1 MKTSTQ
7 WFSRMSVACISMLA
21 VQSASAA
28 VTINEFRVD
37 HVGADTNEYFELH
50 GTPGESLNGLTYIV
64 IGDIP
69 GGGAFTTGGIEVAIP
84 LDGFQIGADGFFL
97 ALESIFVGPASSSAD
112 LTIDL
117 NFENSDNMSHILVSG
132 FTGLDGDLVDSD
144 QDGILDAVLPWASI
158 VDGLAL
164 EELQNSTEA
173 DYSAQ
178 LGIPLMPASVSG
190 ESIQHVYR
198 SVDGAGVWNAGNVEL
213 GAQAET
219 IGRSNVLP
227 PWADAD
233 INNDGFVGIADLN
246 IVLGNWNQGIP
257 PAGGNVS
264 IPEPA
269 SMAMLGLGG
278 VALLRRRNG

>member
-1 MKTSTQ
+1 MATCAS
-7 WFSRMSVACISMLA
+7 ALA
-21 VQSASAA
+21 VQSASSA

-64 IGDIP
+64 IGDVP
-69 GGGAFTTGGIEVAIP
+69 GGGAFTTGAIEVAIP
-84 LDGFQIGADGFFL
+84 LDGFQIGVDGFFL
-97 ALESIFVGPASSSAD
+97 ALESIFVGPAASSAD

-117 NFENSDNMSHILVSG
+117 NFENSDNVSHMLVSG
-132 FTGLDGDLVDSD
+132 FTGLDGDLIDSD
-144 QDGILDAVLPWASI
+144 QDGILDATLPWASI

-178 LGIPLMPASVSG
+178 LGIPLMPAAGSG
-190 ESIQHVYR
+190 ENIQHVYR

-213 GAQAET
+213 GAKAET

-246 IVLGNWNQGIP
+246 IVLGNWNEGTP
-257 PAGGNVS
+257 PAGGNAG

-269 SMAMLGLGG
+269 SLALLGLGG
-278 VALLRRRNG
+278 VALLRRRSA